1 MDVLRLSAIE
11 QDALAE
17 LTNMGVS
24 RAATSLGQ
32 MLRETI
38 LLSVPAVQIIPIVT
52 AARFIEQSS
61 SPRLIAVQQSFEGPS
76 SGKALLIF
84 PEAQSLELVR
94 SILGDEHSIEDII
107 NLEHEVLAETGN
119 IILNACLSTIGNVL
133 RQNIRMSLPS
143 VVRGSGATLFA
154 AREGDGKVVLFLHI
168 RFIIRRRDL
177 DGFIALLMDLP
188 SIAALKVVVQDFIRS
203 VEHGPP

>member
-1 MDVLRLSAIE
+1 VNVMKLSAIE

-24 RAATSLGQ
+24 RAATSLSQ

-38 LLSVPAVQIIPIVT
+38 LLSVPTVQIIPVVT
-52 AARFIEQSS
+52 AAQFIEQSS

-84 PEAQSLELVR
+84 PEARSLELVR

-133 RQNIRMSLPS
+133 KQNIRMSLPS
-143 VVRGSGATLFA
+143 VVRGNGATLFA
-154 AREGDGKVVLFLHI
+154 AHGGDGKAVLFLHI

-177 DGFIALLMDLP
+177 DGFIALLMDLH
-188 SIAALKVVVQDFIRS
+188 SIAALKVVVQDFIGS
-203 VEHGPP
+203 VEHKRL

>member
-1 MDVLRLSAIE
+1 VDVMKLSAIE
-11 QDALAE
+11 QDSLAE

-38 LLSVPAVQIIPIVT
+38 LLSVPAVEIIPIVT
-52 AARFIEQSS
+52 AAQFIEQSS
-61 SPRLIAVQQSFEGPS
+61 SPRLIAVRQSFEGPS
-76 SGKALLIF
+76 PGTALLIF
-84 PEAQSLELVR
+84 PEARSLELVR
-94 SILGDEHSIEDII
+94 SILGDEHSIEDIL

-133 RQNIRMSLPS
+133 HRNIRMSLPS
-143 VVRGSGATLFA
+143 VVRGNGATLFA
-154 AREGDGKVVLFLHI
+154 AREADGKAVLFLHI

-203 VEHGPP
+203 VEHGRT